1 MSTPTPEPD
10 DDSLL
15 AAIARGDL
23 EAFHQLYE
31 RYAGRVLACARH
43 LCRDAALAEDITQ
56 EVFTAVW
63 TRAETFRPDRGSAPA
78 WLFTLTRHKLVD
90 HWRRTGKGVRI
101 EALDDLRPPARDPE
115 DGDLRI
121 GLRQA
126 LAQTSPEQ
134 REAIEMAYFNGLTY
148 EETAARLALPLGT
161 LKSRIRLGLRVMRQ
175 AMSQAPECRLPTAM
189 L

>member
-1 MSTPTPEPD
+1 MSTRTPEPD
-10 DDSLL
+10 ESLL

-43 LCRDAALAEDITQ
+43 LCRDAALAEDVAQ

-63 TRAETFRPDRGSAPA
+63 TRAGTFRPDRGNAPA

-90 HWRRTGKGVRI
+90 HWRKTGKGAEV
-101 EALDDLRPPARDPE
+101 EALDDLRPLAQAPE
-115 DGDLRI
+115 EHDLSI
-121 GLRQA
+121 SLRQA
-126 LAQTSPEQ
+126 LAHASPEQ
-134 REAIEMAYFNGLTY
+134 REAIRIAYFDGLTY

-161 LKSRIRLGLRVMRQ
+161 LKSRIRLGLRAMRE
-175 AMSQAPECRLPTAM
+175 ALSQTPECRLPTAV

>member
-1 MSTPTPEPD
+1 MSTRTPEPD
-10 DDSLL
+10 DESLL

-63 TRAETFRPDRGSAPA
+63 TRAGTFRPDRGSAPA

-90 HWRRTGKGVRI
+90 HWRRTGKGVEL
-101 EALDDLRPPARDPE
+101 EALDDLRPLAQDPE
-115 DGDLRI
+115 DGDLRLS
-121 GLRQA
+121 LRQA
-126 LAQTSPEQ
+126 LAHASPEQ
-134 REAIEMAYFNGLTY
+134 REAIEIAYFEGLTY
-148 EETAARLALPLGT
+148 EETAGRLALPLGT

-175 AMSQAPECRLPTAM
+175 ALLEAPETRIGQLC
-189 L
+189 

>member
-1 MSTPTPEPD
+1 MSTRTPEPD
-10 DDSLL
+10 DESLL

-43 LCRDAALAEDITQ
+43 PCRDAALAEDIAQ

-63 TRAETFRPDRGSAPA
+63 TRAGTFRPDRGSAPA
-78 WLFTLTRHKLVD
+78 WLYTLTRHKLVD
-90 HWRRTGKGVRI
+90 HWRRTGKGAET
-101 EALDDLRPPARDPE
+101 EALDELRMPAQGSE
-115 DGDLRI
+115 DGDLRLS
-121 GLRQA
+121 LRQA
-126 LAQTSPEQ
+126 LAHASPEQ
-134 REAIEMAYFNGLTY
+134 REAIRMAYCNGLTY

-161 LKSRIRLGLRVMRQ
+161 LKSRIRLGLRAMRE
-175 AMSQAPECRLPTAM
+175 ALSQGPECRLPTAV

>member
-1 MSTPTPEPD
+1 MSPHDTEPD
-10 DDSLL
+10 DASLL

-23 EAFHQLYE
+23 DAFHQLYQ

-63 TRAETFRPDRGSAPA
+63 TRAGTFRPDRGSAPA

-90 HWRRTGKGVRI
+90 HWRWTGKGAET
-101 EALDDLRPPARDPE
+101 EALDELRMRVQGPE
-115 DGDLRI
+115 DGDLRLS
-121 GLRQA
+121 LRQA

-134 REAIEMAYFNGLTY
+134 REAIRMAYFDGLTY

-161 LKSRIRLGLRVMRQ
+161 LKSRIRLGLRAMRE
-175 AMSQAPECRLPTAM
+175 ALLEAPEIQTGQAC
-189 L
+189 

>member
-1 MSTPTPEPD
+1 MSTRTPEPD
-10 DDSLL
+10 DESLL
-15 AAIARGDL
+15 AAIAHGDL

-43 LCRDAALAEDITQ
+43 LCRDAALAEDVTQ

-63 TRAETFRPDRGSAPA
+63 TRAGTFRPDRGSAPA

-90 HWRRTGKGVRI
+90 HWRRTGRGAEM
-101 EALDDLRPPARDPE
+101 EALDDLRHPAQPPE
-115 DGDLRI
+115 DGDLRLS
-121 GLRQA
+121 LRKA
-126 LAQTSPEQ
+126 LAHTSPEQ
-134 REAIEMAYFNGLTY
+134 REAIQMAYFHGLTY

-161 LKSRIRLGLRVMRQ
+161 LKSRIRLGLRAMREV
-175 AMSQAPECRLPTAM
+175 MSQAPECRLPTAV